1 MNQSLISVAKESK
14 SWPFEEAKKVLKRL
28 EKSGSNKAV
37 FETGYGAS
45 GLPHIGTFGEV
56 ARTSMVRHALK
67 VLDESIHSD
76 LICFSDDM
84 DALRKVPNNIPNPNI
99 LEENLEK
106 PLSSI
111 PDPYDKFSS
120 YAEYNNNLLKE
131 FLNRYGFEYKFASA
145 SEYYKSGKFDKT
157 LRKVL
162 ENYDEILQI
171 ILPTIGKERQKTYSP
186 FLPIC
191 PETGEVLM
199 ASVIDRDIKSNTI
212 VYKNPHSNKEE
223 EISILGG
230 KCKLQ
235 WKADWAMRWVALSVD
250 YEMAGKDLIESVSLS
265 GKICKAIGGFAPVGF
280 NYELFFDEK
289 GEKISKSKGN
299 GISIEDWLKFASKE
313 SLLLYMYQN
322 PRKAKRLTFDVIPK
336 AVDEYQ
342 SFSEKFPSQE
352 LKEKINNPV
361 FHINEGDP
369 KIIESPVTFSLI
381 LNLVS
386 ASQSDS
392 REVIWGFLKEYFDD
406 ISNESREYIDEL
418 VGFALEFYKI
428 FVLPTKKYKKPN
440 SSEINYLAILKD
452 KLSSMKDEKDPEK
465 IQTVIYEIGK
475 ESEYDSL
482 KEWFSV
488 LYEIL
493 LGQTQG
499 PRLGSFIILYGVT
512 ETIDLIDKAI
522 KGEL

>member
-1 MNQSLISVAKESK
+1 MIDKTNIDKTNA
-14 SWPFEEAKKVLKRL
+14 WPFVEAKKLLRERKKNI
-28 EKSGSNKAV
+28 ENKGKIILQ
-37 FETGYGAS
+37 TGYGPS

-56 ARTSMVRHALK
+56 ARTSMIVNALNH
-67 VLDESIHSD
+67 LSD
-76 LICFSDDM
+76 LPKEIITFSDDM
-84 DALRKVPNNIPNPNI
+84 DGLRKVPENIPNPEK
-99 LEENLEK
+99 LEENLHK
-106 PLSSI
+106 PLTQV
-111 PDPYDKFSS
+111 PDPFGKFNSFGEHNNEMLKNFLDKF
-120 YAEYNNNLLKE
+120 K
-131 FLNRYGFEYKFASA
+131 FEYSFKS
-145 SEYYKSGKFDKT
+145 STVLYKSGFFNDT
-157 LRKVL
+157 LNLIL
-162 ENYDEILQI
+162 ENYEGIMNI
-171 ILPTIGKERQKTYSP
+171 IIPTLGKERQKTYSP

-406 ISNESREYIDEL
+406 ISNESREYIDGL

-440 SSEINYLAILKD
+440 SSEINYLTILKD
-452 KLSSMKDEKDPEK
+452 KLSLMKDEKDPEK

>member
-1 MNQSLISVAKESK
+1 MSKIDLKYYNNLK
-14 SWPFEEAKKVLKRL
+14 SWPFKEAEQIIKRHGGLENFKVPSKGHILL
-28 EKSGSNKAV
+28 
-37 FETGYGAS
+37 ETGYGPS

-67 VLDESIHSD
+67 VLDESIQSD

-289 GEKISKSKGN
+289 G
-299 GISIEDWLKFASKE
+299 
-313 SLLLYMYQN
+313 
-322 PRKAKRLTFDVIPK
+322 
-336 AVDEYQ
+336 
-342 SFSEKFPSQE
+342 
-352 LKEKINNPV
+352 
-361 FHINEGDP
+361 
-369 KIIESPVTFSLI
+369 
-381 LNLVS
+381 
-386 ASQSDS
+386 
-392 REVIWGFLKEYFDD
+392 
-406 ISNESREYIDEL
+406 
-418 VGFALEFYKI
+418 
-428 FVLPTKKYKKPN
+428 
-440 SSEINYLAILKD
+440 
-452 KLSSMKDEKDPEK
+452 
-465 IQTVIYEIGK
+465 
-475 ESEYDSL
+475 
-482 KEWFSV
+482 
-488 LYEIL
+488 
-493 LGQTQG
+493 
-499 PRLGSFIILYGVT
+499 
-512 ETIDLIDKAI
+512 
-522 KGEL
+522 

>member
-84 DALRKVPNNIPNPNI
+84 DALRKVPNNIPNSNI

-212 VYKNPHSNKEE
+212 VYKNPH
-223 EISILGG
+223 L
-230 KCKLQ
+230 
-235 WKADWAMRWVALSVD
+235 RWT
-250 YEMAGKDLIESVSLS
+250 M
-265 GKICKAIGGFAPVGF
+265 
-280 NYELFFDEK
+280 
-289 GEKISKSKGN
+289 
-299 GISIEDWLKFASKE
+299 
-313 SLLLYMYQN
+313 LL
-322 PRKAKRLTFDVIPK
+322 
-336 AVDEYQ
+336 
-342 SFSEKFPSQE
+342 
-352 LKEKINNPV
+352 
-361 FHINEGDP
+361 
-369 KIIESPVTFSLI
+369 
-381 LNLVS
+381 
-386 ASQSDS
+386 
-392 REVIWGFLKEYFDD
+392 
-406 ISNESREYIDEL
+406 
-418 VGFALEFYKI
+418 
-428 FVLPTKKYKKPN
+428 
-440 SSEINYLAILKD
+440 
-452 KLSSMKDEKDPEK
+452 
-465 IQTVIYEIGK
+465 
-475 ESEYDSL
+475 
-482 KEWFSV
+482 
-488 LYEIL
+488 
-493 LGQTQG
+493 
-499 PRLGSFIILYGVT
+499 
-512 ETIDLIDKAI
+512 
-522 KGEL
+522 